1 MNLFEDIY
9 MSLWMLMLWA
19 FSAGFSIYLIADGAI
34 NNSYEL
40 VIGSFLFAFLMA
52 GMIIACS
59 SRYNFSFTWT

>member
-1 MNLFEDIY
+1 MNLFEDMY
-9 MSLWMLMLWA
+9 MRLWMFMLWT
-19 FSAGFSIYLIADGAI
+19 FSSVFSIYLIVDGSI